1 MEENKTVESSTID
14 NTSVTNTSEDYISA
28 IKEIKENSVDKAAYL
43 KLKQENKQLLDSL
56 VNGESIQQPKKEE
69 EVNMSGL
76 KKKLASDDLT
86 NLDYIETTLKLRKTL
101 MDSGKTDPF
110 VPTGK
115 NIVPTQFDIDEAEK
129 VASVLQEC
137 VDIADG
143 DSNIFTNEL
152 QRRLVDTT
160 PIRKKK

>member
-76 KKKLASDDLT
+76 KKKLASNDLT

-160 PIRKKK
+160 PIRKRK

>member
-160 PIRKKK
+160 PIRKRK